1 MNPRTIIFSCNWSSY
16 PGLQLSENPLEPVP
30 EDHKLIINM
39 CAGRISPELIIDAFK
54 NGAWGVMIA
63 SCPTDKCEHDGNY
76 KTQRRVLLLK
86 KTLEQFGI
94 DANRLKLEWIDKG
107 EAAKLKQAIDK
118 FVSEMN
124 KLGPINFYD

>member
-1 MNPRTIIFSCNWSSY
+1 MNPKTIIFSCNWSSY

-76 KTQRRVLLLK
+76 KTRRRVILLK
-86 KTLEQFGI
+86 RALEQFGI
-94 DANRLKLEWIDKG
+94 EPQRLKLEWIDKG
-107 EAAKLKQAIDK
+107 ETAKLKQAIDK
-118 FVSEMN
+118 FVSGMS

>member
-16 PGLQLSENPLEPVP
+16 PGLQLSENPLESVP

-63 SCPTDKCEHDGNY
+63 SCPIDKCEHDGNY
-76 KTQRRVLLLK
+76 KTRRRVLLLK

-94 DANRLKLEWIDKG
+94 DASRIILEWIDKD
-107 EAAKLKQAIDK
+107 ESAKLKKAIDQ
-118 FVSEMN
+118 FVIEMS